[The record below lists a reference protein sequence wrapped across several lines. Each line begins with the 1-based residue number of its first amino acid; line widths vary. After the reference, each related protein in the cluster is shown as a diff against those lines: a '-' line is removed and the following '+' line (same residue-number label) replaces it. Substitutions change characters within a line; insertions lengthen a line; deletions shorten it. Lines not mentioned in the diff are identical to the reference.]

1 MRSDGALTKG
11 RSAPPASENKDA
23 SESML
28 VPIPGKRGREAAS
41 KPVADRLA
49 GRKKAS

>member
-1 MRSDGALTKG
+1 
-11 RSAPPASENKDA
+11 
-23 SESML
+23 ML
-28 VPIPGKRGREAAS
+28 VPILGKRVKEAAS